1 MNQTQERA
9 NRHCANAG
17 SARGGALRELACVG
31 RSLRDAGVSLRCGN
45 CLVAGRKA
53 PVCTQ
58 RSRSIQAAFAA
69 IGTRRRQPDTGT
81 SVSSP
86 PSRMR
91 RILAP
96 APKGMRALSAGHVA
110 PFHHGVFL
118 LAHPFRELAYP
129 RYVTMISAHRRLT
142 FFVFFALLQLR
153 EMIRRNVIVPLPGN
167 SWEGKLI
174 ARRKLRCSICGC
186 WAGPA
191 CEERELLFL

>member
-1 MNQTQERA
+1 MRVVRA
-9 NRHCANAG
+9 Q
-17 SARGGALRELACVG
+17 ARFENLPALADHFETPACRFAVAIVSSQVAKRLFALKDGG
-31 RSLRDAGVSLRCGN
+31 RSRLLSLH
-45 CLVAGRKA
+45 
-53 PVCTQ
+53 
-58 RSRSIQAAFAA
+58 
-69 IGTRRRQPDTGT
+69 IGTRRRQHDTGT
-81 SVSSP
+81 SVRSP

-91 RILAP
+91 KILAP
-96 APKGMRALSAGHVA
+96 APKGTRALSAGHVA

-118 LAHPFRELAYP
+118 LAHPFRELACPVCNNDLGAWPFEFLY
-129 RYVTMISAHRRLT
+129 
-142 FFVFFALLQLR
+142 FFALLQLR